1 MNISDVAKITGLT
14 SKAIRFYEEKGLV
27 TPPMRSENGYRTYT
41 QQHLNELTLLRQ
53 ARQVGFNLEE
63 SGELVNLFNDPQRHS
78 ADVKRRVEHVL
89 PSFSDFEAGRLTVG
103 PDAIEVLL
111 DIIGILLAESDPV
124 NPFRLFFRDARIAAF
139 LNDLAECELRLYPND
154 VFLGFHEFP
163 DLREFQAGVTVNGDD
178 LRVESS
184 ADVQENGAVL
194 AP

>member
-78 ADVKRRVEHVL
+78 ADVKRRTLEKVAEIERHIEEL
-89 PSFSDFEAGRLTVG
+89 QSMSTSCWHWRMPALAMTAPTARLSKISPAAV
-103 PDAIEVLL
+103 
-111 DIIGILLAESDPV
+111 IIG
-124 NPFRLFFRDARIAAF
+124 
-139 LNDLAECELRLYPND
+139 
-154 VFLGFHEFP
+154 
-163 DLREFQAGVTVNGDD
+163 QGD
-178 LRVESS
+178 
-184 ADVQENGAVL
+184 
-194 AP
+194 

>member
-78 ADVKRRVEHVL
+78 ADVKRRTLEKVAE
-89 PSFSDFEAGRLTVG
+89 
-103 PDAIEVLL
+103 IERH
-111 DIIGILLAESDPV
+111 I
-124 NPFRLFFRDARIAAF
+124 
-139 LNDLAECELRLYPND
+139 
-154 VFLGFHEFP
+154 
-163 DLREFQAGVTVNGDD
+163 
-178 LRVESS
+178 
-184 ADVQENGAVL
+184 
-194 AP
+194 

>member
-78 ADVKRRVEHVL
+78 ADVKRRTLEKVAEIDDTLRSCNPCATSCWHWRMPAL
-89 PSFSDFEAGRLTVG
+89 AMTAPTARLSKISPAAV
-103 PDAIEVLL
+103 
-111 DIIGILLAESDPV
+111 IIG
-124 NPFRLFFRDARIAAF
+124 
-139 LNDLAECELRLYPND
+139 
-154 VFLGFHEFP
+154 
-163 DLREFQAGVTVNGDD
+163 QGD
-178 LRVESS
+178 
-184 ADVQENGAVL
+184 
-194 AP
+194 

>member
-78 ADVKRRVEHVL
+78 ADVKRRTLEKVAEIERHIEELQSIVG
-89 PSFSDFEAGRLTVG
+89 AGKTDGATSCWRWRMPALAMTAPTARLSKISPAAV
-103 PDAIEVLL
+103 
-111 DIIGILLAESDPV
+111 IIGRGENQLIPV
-124 NPFRLFFRDARIAAF
+124 CTERICCK
-139 LNDLAECELRLYPND
+139 LSTIMR
-154 VFLGFHEFP
+154 P
-163 DLREFQAGVTVNGDD
+163 D
-178 LRVESS
+178 
-184 ADVQENGAVL
+184 
-194 AP
+194 